1 MNEYAHEERKRHR
14 TLLIV
19 EGNHEKNKLFWL
31 LFKCFPEIDIDME
44 DVWIY
49 GTNIY
54 MLYADILKEYGTEQ
68 LNREDD
74 IDLPFVIS
82 KKQHQDSLCYK
93 EDFTNILLVFDYER
107 HDVNFS
113 ESKIL
118 EMQKCF
124 CDAADMGKLY
134 LNYPMI
140 ESYQHLKSLPDSDYA
155 ERKVPVSLQSG
166 KKYKA
171 LVGTETVIGKEVKF
185 PQKIGRLL
193 ERQLGISDEQTRWEY
208 CNAILSISSEHD
220 VDSRLQELL
229 RNIVEDSRQETIKNK
244 LKDWIIKS
252 GYLHTGQTYWQHMRG
267 IFKTVIYHN
276 ICKAN
281 KIQNGRYQIEE
292 DGYKACFEQLALK
305 EILKVQNQCSR
316 DADSGYIWV
325 LNTCVF
331 LVADYNFALVT
342 E

>member
-1 MNEYAHEERKRHR
+1 MNEYAHEARKRHR

-31 LFKCFPEIDIDME
+31 LFKCFPEIDVDME

-54 MLYADILKEYGTEQ
+54 MLYADILKEYGTER
-68 LNREDD
+68 LNKEDD

-82 KKQHQDSLCYK
+82 KKQHRDSLCYK

-140 ESYQHLKSLPDSDYA
+140 ESYQHLKAFPDAEYE
-155 ERKVPVSLQSG
+155 ERKVPVSLQPG

-171 LVGTETVIGKEVKF
+171 LVGTETVIGKKVKF

-276 ICKAN
+276 ICKAS
-281 KIQNGRYQIEE
+281 KIQNGRYQVGE
-292 DGYKACFEQLALK
+292 DSYKACFEQLELT

-331 LVADYNFALVT
+331 LAADYNFALAA